1 MECSWSSVVSI
12 IDHFG
17 NFSDVLSLVAGPGS
31 WNDPDMLI
39 VGNDCI
45 TEAESQ
51 TQFAIWSIMAAPLIM
66 GNDLRN
72 VSNAAREILLNDEAI
87 AIDQDPLA
95 RAGGRFTPYGPTE
108 IWTRPLAGGDLAVV
122 FLNKLPNVTT
132 MTLNISQL
140 NWTSSSAFVRD
151 IYAHKT
157 TEVVSHIRAI
167 PFEISPHGCAFL
179 RLSSSPLQGFVERR
193 IHSPSLS

>member
-1 MECSWSSVVSI
+1 MSI

-17 NFSDVLSLVAGPGS
+17 NFSDILSLVAGPGS
-31 WNDPDMLI
+31 WNDPDMLL

-45 TEAESQ
+45 TTAEAQ

-72 VSNAAREILLNDEAI
+72 VSDGAREILLNDEAI
-87 AIDQDPLA
+87 AVDQDPLA
-95 RAGGRFTPYGPTE
+95 RAGGRFTSYGTTE

-122 FLNKLPNVTT
+122 LLNKLPNVTT

-140 NWTSSSAFVRD
+140 NWTSGSAFVRD
-151 IYAHKT
+151 IYAHNT
-157 TEVVSHIRAI
+157 TEVASLRAI

-179 RLSSSPLQGFVERR
+179 RLSSRPLQGFVNRR
-193 IHSPSLS
+193 AYSPSL